1 MSYTTRRQRA
11 EGLRVCGLP
20 GKMYLYIRDVPIL
33 PVSMSW
39 DVASSQH
46 NICKVLKKN
55 VTSVKEE
62 RYNVTIAKKNNVT
75 FVSVRN
81 I

>member
-1 MSYTTRRQRA
+1 MPTPQRNICKK
-11 EGLRVCGLP
+11 EV
-20 GKMYLYIRDVPIL
+20 GKRNIRKV
-33 PVSMSW
+33 
-39 DVASSQH
+39 VASSQH

>member
-33 PVSMSW
+33 PVSMSGCRPPL
-39 DVASSQH
+39 VSEY
-46 NICKVLKKN
+46 K
-55 VTSVKEE
+55 TSKISKITTV
-62 RYNVTIAKKNNVT
+62 YSYMHAYYDT
-75 FVSVRN
+75 SHYD
-81 I
+81 